1 MMKFDNNGKQRTA
14 AYVGTFDTFCAE
26 DMLTVETVKSYVS
39 QMNAELR
46 YHGDTDRRGNKLQF
60 RTTVKARKPINKVL
74 NKRTGNMIGH
84 TYHGD
89 VIGGMAN
96 AAAVDVYIQRR
107 QTEWN

>member
-1 MMKFDNNGKQRTA
+1 MKFDANGKQRTD

-26 DMLTVETVKSYVS
+26 DMLTVESVKSYVTS
-39 QMNAELR
+39 MNKELK
-46 YHGDTDRRGNKLQF
+46 YYGATDKRGSDLRF
-60 RTTVKARKPINKVL
+60 RVTVKARKPINKVV

-107 QTEWN
+107 WTEWN

>member
-1 MMKFDNNGKQRTA
+1 MKFDNNGKQRTD

-26 DMLTVETVKSYVS
+26 DMLTVETIKSYVKN
-39 QMNAELR
+39 MNKELANC
-46 YHGDTDRRGNKLQF
+46 GAVDRRGYSLRF

-74 NKRTGNMIGH
+74 SKRTGNMIGH
-84 TYHGD
+84 TGHGD

-107 QTEWN
+107 SMWQ